1 METILEQIISAY
13 KIKCPLFICLP
24 KKLLYQIRN
33 LTVNLRATKKII
45 FISGAKVRFTRHSWW
60 FLWPFTLIVFFLYCV
75 SSAVISLF
83 SIFMSFWSPFCH
95 LLLYC
100 IYSSMVQQNSLFR
113 DTVILPSGTGEFTF
127 KRKSATGNLFG
138 IHWLIAFLH

>member
-45 FISGAKVRFTRHSWW
+45 FISGAK
-60 FLWPFTLIVFFLYCV
+60 CV
-75 SSAVISLF
+75 SLATPDDF
-83 SIFMSFWSPFCH
+83 
-95 LLLYC
+95 YG
-100 IYSSMVQQNSLFR
+100 SSR
-113 DTVILPSGTGEFTF
+113 
-127 KRKSATGNLFG
+127 
-138 IHWLIAFLH
+138 